1 MATIEIRDIRKNYGD
16 VQVLEGLEL
25 DIRDGEFV
33 VLLGPSGCGKST
45 MLRMIAG
52 LEDIDAGTIAIDG
65 KVVNDLAPG
74 DRGVAMVF
82 QSYALYPHMNVFDNI
97 AFGLRRLRVPKS
109 EIRQR
114 VAEVTKL
121 LAIDGLLERKPAQL
135 SGGQQQR
142 VAMARAMIKTP
153 SVFLFD
159 EPLSNLDAKLRDHL
173 RVEIK
178 RLHGMLGTT
187 TIFVTHD
194 QLEAMA
200 LADRIVV
207 MNQGRI
213 EQQGSP
219 REVYYAPRTLFVAKF
234 VGNPTIN
241 LLDGRISEDGQIEL
255 GTMRLGVDRKR
266 LAGRRPGTSVTV
278 GIRARDLKLPA
289 QLPPEAIA
297 GRIEAKVELVE
308 MLGDEAQLDLK
319 ASEQGLVVLV
329 DGHAPPA
336 PGTFITLEIDR
347 RAVHLFDPISGEALL
362 DDPLPFH
369 VAA

>member
-1 MATIEIRDIRKNYGD
+1 MAMIEIRDISKSYGD
-16 VQVLEGLEL
+16 VRVLDRLAL
-25 DIRDGEFV
+25 DIADGEFV

-52 LEDIDAGTIAIDG
+52 LDDIDGGTITIDG
-65 KVVNDLAPG
+65 RVVNEVEPG

-97 AFGLRRLRVPKS
+97 AFGLRRLRVPTA
-109 EIRQR
+109 EIKQR
-114 VAEVTKL
+114 VGDVTKL
-121 LAIDGLLERKPAQL
+121 LAIDGLLARKPAQL

-173 RVEIK
+173 RVELK

-213 EQQGSP
+213 EQQGTP
-219 REVYYAPRTLFVAKF
+219 REVYYTPRTLFVAKF
-234 VGNPTIN
+234 VGSPTIN
-241 LLDGRISEDGQIEL
+241 LLEGTIGADGEIEV
-255 GTMRLGVDRKR
+255 GSTRLNVGHDR
-266 LAGRRPGTSVTV
+266 LAGKLPNAAVV
-278 GIRARDLKLPA
+278 AGIRARDLKLPGR
-289 QLPPEAIA
+289 LPPEAIA
-297 GRIEAKVELVE
+297 GRIEAQVELVE

-319 ASEQGLVVLV
+319 TSEQSLVVLV
-329 DGHAPPA
+329 DGQTPPVA
-336 PGTFITLEIDR
+336 GASIVLEVDR
-347 RAVHLFDPISGEALL
+347 RAVHLFDPASGEAFTH
-362 DDPLPFH
+362 DPLRLN